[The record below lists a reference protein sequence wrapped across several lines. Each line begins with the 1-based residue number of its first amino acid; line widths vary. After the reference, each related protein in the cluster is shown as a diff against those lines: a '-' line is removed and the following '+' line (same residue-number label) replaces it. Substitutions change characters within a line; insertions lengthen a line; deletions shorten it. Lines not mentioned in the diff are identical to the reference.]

1 MVYIY
6 HWEMVTIDGKS
17 TLNYLESK
25 RGAETKIDHFEQD
38 FISKYE
44 LFWRR
49 ARFPVTKSSAYAI
62 VDSLRNPT
70 F

>member
-1 MVYIY
+1 
-6 HWEMVTIDGKS
+6 MVTIDGKS

-44 LFWRR
+44 LF
-49 ARFPVTKSSAYAI
+49 
-62 VDSLRNPT
+62 
-70 F
+70 